1 MHVNDIE
8 LSVKVIS
15 LDDAVSKKE
24 MILRVLYK
32 MHIALIK
39 KEWKKIVPVIIIF
52 FFEIHVGFFFFS
64 QNFGF
69 MHLNHI

>member
-52 FFEIHVGFFFFS
+52 FF
-64 QNFGF
+64 
-69 MHLNHI
+69 